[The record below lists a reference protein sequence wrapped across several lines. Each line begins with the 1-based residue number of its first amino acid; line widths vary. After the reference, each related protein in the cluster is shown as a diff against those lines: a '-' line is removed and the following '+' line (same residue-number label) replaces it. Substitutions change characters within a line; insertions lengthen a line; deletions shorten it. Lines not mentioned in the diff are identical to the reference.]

1 MSHLRKMEKE
11 RFMRKQILIGGVGVA
26 RYIGENSKQPPQ
38 LLTNR
43 KTTVSFQIAQIAALM
58 IRFSRV
64 NEFPDN
70 GTRYQGI

>member
-1 MSHLRKMEKE
+1 LTKIFGGGLFWHFSRAGGL
-11 RFMRKQILIGGVGVA
+11 MRQKF
-26 RYIGENSKQPPQ
+26 ENSKQPPQ

-43 KTTVSFQIAQIAALM
+43 KTTDSFQIAQIAALM

-70 GTRYQGI
+70 RTRYQGI